1 MLSSQIAD
9 PQDWSWLLDH
19 LQSISSKDNQPL
31 GKRLGIS
38 MEWSSQKT
46 PVLYASEKVGTI
58 QFIKSDTKERMNLV
72 IHPKVPGS
80 VTGML
85 WAVLNLPEDELFGID
100 RLSSGISTHPST
112 WLASIYLAELER
124 FLIMLRQR
132 GDEVE
137 EELVSKIKGRFL
149 IDQYI
154 KNNYWTRRH
163 VAPCR
168 FVEWTR
174 DNLPNR
180 ILRYALLLS
189 RQALSKPQIN
199 DSREIGLSR
208 RCEAALADVNLVHIC
223 RDDFARA
230 MPLLQGSFRHYQRII
245 LLAKMIVSILDP
257 FAMEAREIDDVPIV
271 KVFDSGSSEDGSVKW
286 DLVNMP
292 LLFEQYV
299 RVIMRSNSY
308 GRRKFPIQL
317 EGDLPQELAHLANKS
332 MKLDREPIKSISHE
346 VCFIIDAK
354 YKPLGFSGKTKTT
367 GVGQKGTYHL
377 TEYQYFD
384 LLNRETEPAEPVNRQ
399 ISNAD
404 LYQVIAYATHEGIR
418 ATSAALVYPSVINQ
432 SITKISHYT
441 GLGFRPNDTEG
452 ISVYILSI
460 RIDPQGI
467 KDELAGKGINKIIE
481 KIIKKSEHSGNEN
494 H

>member
-1 MLSSQIAD
+1 
-9 PQDWSWLLDH
+9 
-19 LQSISSKDNQPL
+19 
-31 GKRLGIS
+31 
-38 MEWSSQKT
+38 
-46 PVLYASEKVGTI
+46 
-58 QFIKSDTKERMNLV
+58 
-72 IHPKVPGS
+72 
-80 VTGML
+80 
-85 WAVLNLPEDELFGID
+85 
-100 RLSSGISTHPST
+100 
-112 WLASIYLAELER
+112 
-124 FLIMLRQR
+124 
-132 GDEVE
+132 
-137 EELVSKIKGRFL
+137 
-149 IDQYI
+149 
-154 KNNYWTRRH
+154 
-163 VAPCR
+163 
-168 FVEWTR
+168 
-174 DNLPNR
+174 
-180 ILRYALLLS
+180 
-189 RQALSKPQIN
+189 
-199 DSREIGLSR
+199 
-208 RCEAALADVNLVHIC
+208 
-223 RDDFARA
+223 
-230 MPLLQGSFRHYQRII
+230 
-245 LLAKMIVSILDP
+245 
-257 FAMEAREIDDVPIV
+257 
-271 KVFDSGSSEDGSVKW
+271 
-286 DLVNMP
+286 MP